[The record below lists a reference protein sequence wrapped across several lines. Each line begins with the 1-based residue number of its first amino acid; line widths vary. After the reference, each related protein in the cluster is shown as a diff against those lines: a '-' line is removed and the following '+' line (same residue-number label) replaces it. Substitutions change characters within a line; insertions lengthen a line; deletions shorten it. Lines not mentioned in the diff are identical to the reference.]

1 MRPDGRHDQLPSRFD
16 PRTIGFIEARLW
28 HAYYARHW
36 PRVGLLTYRLV
47 RGQLG
52 LRPWPA
58 LIATGH
64 VARAA
69 RAWAPLQNDPE
80 TTRRELRRFYR
91 VVARTTGAPFDA
103 DAAGDAEFD
112 YWRIHRDMVGHP
124 RREPLIAALA
134 RIPATLYEAPVE
146 AMLTSAT
153 ERERAVRLV
162 DDIILGRRRSTEAA
176 WREIATALIRSYLLL
191 AETVASLGA
200 GRHDAEAE
208 SGRTIGVPQA
218 TGASGKPAGMP
229 LAERDGGVS
238 R

>member
-1 MRPDGRHDQLPSRFD
+1 MRPDGRRDHLPPRFN
-16 PRTIGFIEARLW
+16 PGMIGFIEARLW

-36 PRVGLLTYRLV
+36 SRVGLLTYRLV

-52 LRPWPA
+52 LRPWSA

-80 TTRRELRRFYR
+80 TTKRELRRFYR
-91 VVARTTGAPFDA
+91 AVARATGAPFDA
-103 DAAGDAEFD
+103 DAAGNAEFD

-124 RREPLIAALA
+124 RREPLILALA

-146 AMLTSAT
+146 AMLPSAT
-153 ERERAVRLV
+153 ERERVVRLV
-162 DDIILGRRRSTEAA
+162 DEIILGRRRSTEVA
-176 WREIATALIRSYLLL
+176 WREIAAALSRSYLLL

-200 GRHDAEAE
+200 DQHDVEVGRR
-208 SGRTIGVPQA
+208 RTIGVSAGDRRPQ
-218 TGASGKPAGMP
+218 
-229 LAERDGGVS
+229 
-238 R
+238 